1 MKFRGSRNIFGGT
14 AKMNRWD
21 NESIVIQIQTGQGNR
36 EELLERLWTDN
47 LGLVRKIIHRL
58 TGLQYGYPPDKEDFE
73 DLEQQAFIGI
83 LESVRYY
90 ESSREEKFFSFA
102 QRYIRKS
109 VYRYYDKS
117 GQALRIPAYMR
128 KHIRDYMRE
137 KDRLRE
143 NGEPATNEI
152 LQERLKL
159 SDKTFETTF
168 WAIQKLELK
177 MLDSYLNESDKE
189 SGTVL
194 DMIAG
199 NENTSETALASSY
212 DTDLKALLR
221 SALQELPETERQ
233 VLMAR
238 HFQGMNTARI
248 AKIMDCTAQNISRLA
263 KSAYQRIRTGKYAQ
277 ELLTFLPERTI
288 NRAIKRIQDDFQDL
302 SEQERDLLI

>member
-1 MKFRGSRNIFGGT
+1 ME
-14 AKMNRWD
+14 WD
-21 NESIVIQIQTGQGNR
+21 NESIVKQIQTGQGNR
-36 EELLERLWTDN
+36 EELLEKLWTDN
-47 LGLVRKIIHRL
+47 LGLIRKIIHKL

-83 LESVRYY
+83 MESVKHYD
-90 ESSREEKFFSFA
+90 SSIEIKFFSFA
-102 QRYIRKS
+102 QAYIRTS

-128 KHIRDYMRE
+128 KRIRDYMRE

-143 NGEPATNEI
+143 IGEPATNETI
-152 LQERLKL
+152 QERLQL
-159 SDKTFETTF
+159 SDKAFEGLLK
-168 WAIQKLELK
+168 AIQKLELQR
-177 MLDSYLNESDKE
+177 LDSYLNESDKE

-212 DTDLKALLR
+212 DTDLKTLLR

-233 VLMAR
+233 VLTAR
-238 HFQGMNTARI
+238 HFQRMNNRHIASLMKCTPQNVSKI
-248 AKIMDCTAQNISRLA
+248 AKT
-263 KSAYQRIRTGKYAQ
+263 AYQRIRTGKYGK
-277 ELLTFLPERTI
+277 ELATFLPERASH
-288 NRAIKRIQDDFQDL
+288 RAEKRIRNEFKEL

>member
-1 MKFRGSRNIFGGT
+1 ME
-14 AKMNRWD
+14 WD
-21 NESIVIQIQTGQGNR
+21 NESLVKQIQTGQGNR
-36 EELLERLWTDN
+36 EELLERLWIDN
-47 LGLVRKIIHRL
+47 LGLIRKIIHRL
-58 TGLQYGYPPDKEDFE
+58 TGLQYGYLPDKEDFE

-83 LESVRYY
+83 MDAIRYY
-90 ESSREEKFFSFA
+90 DSSREEKFFSFA
-102 QRYIRKS
+102 QHYIRKS
-109 VYRYYDKS
+109 VYRYYDKF

-143 NGEPATNEI
+143 NGESATNEI
-152 LQERLKL
+152 LQERLRL
-159 SDKTFETTF
+159 SDKTFEATLR
-168 WAIQKLELK
+168 AIQKLELQR
-177 MLDSYLNESDKE
+177 LDSYLNESDKE

-233 VLMAR
+233 VLNAR
-238 HFQGMNTARI
+238 HFQRMNVRQIGRI
-248 AKIMDCTAQNISRLA
+248 LNCSHQYVSKLT
-263 KSAYQRIRTGKYAQ
+263 KTAYQRIRTGKYGK
-277 ELLTFLPERTI
+277 ELATFLPERASL
-288 NRAIKRIQDDFQDL
+288 RAEKRIRDEFKEL

>member
-1 MKFRGSRNIFGGT
+1 
-14 AKMNRWD
+14 MNQWD

-36 EELLERLWTDN
+36 EELLERLWADN

-90 ESSREEKFFSFA
+90 DSSREEKFFSFA
-102 QRYIRKS
+102 QHYIRKS

-152 LQERLKL
+152 LQERLQL
-159 SDKTFETTF
+159 SDKTFETTLR
-168 WAIQKLELK
+168 AIQKLELQR
-177 MLDSYLNESDKE
+177 LDSYLNESDKE

-233 VLMAR
+233 VLNAR
-238 HFQGMNTARI
+238 HFQRMNVRQIASNLNCTPQYVSKLTQTAY
-248 AKIMDCTAQNISRLA
+248 K
-263 KSAYQRIRTGKYAQ
+263 RIRTGKYAS
-277 ELLTFLPERTI
+277 EFLTFLPQ
-288 NRAIKRIQDDFQDL
+288 RATLRARKRIREEFKDL